1 MFGPEQ
7 TRKSFALLAAAFAL
21 VPLMGSGC
29 PPTTPGPGPG
39 PGNPGLAGTWS
50 LIPGAVKVKFTYSG
64 TQNGVTTE
72 HTSTSELGP
81 LNPADYPDYL
91 ADLVAQCNNGL
102 DELNAKLD
110 AALPDSVIVT
120 FPSIISMKL
129 TDPND
134 SAKTLEGLFDSNEKK
149 YLFAGDLSGSGQGS
163 DQGGGA
169 ALTLATIDGQFDASA
184 LTTTGKI
191 ARTLVVILIVP
202 NSGLAITAQVSV
214 EFTGQR
220 TGDVP

>member
-1 MFGPEQ
+1 MNRLMQ
-7 TRKSFALLAAAFAL
+7 SRKSLAFVVAAAGL

-29 PPTTPGPGPG
+29 PPTTPGPN
-39 PGNPGLAGTWS
+39 NPGLAGVWS
-50 LIPGAVKVKFTYSG
+50 LTRGAVKVTFTYSG
-64 TQNGVTTE
+64 SQNGQTEE
-72 HTSTSELGP
+72 HTSTSELTP
-81 LNPADYPDYL
+81 LDPADYPDFL
-91 ADLVAQCNNGL
+91 ADLVAQWNAGL
-102 DELNAKLD
+102 ADMNAKLD
-110 AALPDSVIVT
+110 EAMPDSVIVT
-120 FPSIISMKL
+120 FPGIISMKL

-134 SAKTLEGLFDSNEKK
+134 SAKTLEGLYDPNAHQ
-149 YLFAGDLSGSGQGS
+149 YLFGGDLSGSSQGS

-169 ALTLATIDGQFDASA
+169 AFQLATIDGSFNASA

-191 ARTLVVILIVP
+191 ARTLVVLLVVP